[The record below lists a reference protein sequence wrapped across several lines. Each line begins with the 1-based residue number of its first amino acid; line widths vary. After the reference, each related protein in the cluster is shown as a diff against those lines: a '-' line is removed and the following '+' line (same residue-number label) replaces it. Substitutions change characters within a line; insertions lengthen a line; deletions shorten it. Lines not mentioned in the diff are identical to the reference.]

1 MTEQQGRTT
10 TSLSQQVAGSY
21 GGNCALSALYNYKND
36 PGFSP
41 PFGSFD
47 GLIQGLRGRVDLTLT
62 DGAWTPD
69 GNNWIPRSTPDQ
81 RAARAALR
89 GRAFMIFEGELKGVS
104 GEIVQVW
111 PDSAILRVP
120 VRSICACSL
129 NRVCSCS
136 FQREREPVSRGDDEE
151 RKVEAIAARR
161 QEVLKSFTQEF
172 DKLSAGTTLT
182 AQECLYKLE
191 EKILQV
197 FRAEGKK
204 GTLRMTSSMLVDA
217 LGLDFGCTA
226 LMGCAEITASLRKM
240 GCTECQIKPCREKQ
254 DLEHLYREYL
264 SSGTANL
271 STMPCLEAKESL
283 VRCIREV
290 ALFVLDQEYM
300 KAPDRQ
306 YRRTDTF
313 GRDVFDPSPLPSF
326 YDDKDCGF
334 IRLRDTEF
342 LNVFEV
348 GGMDFSLD
356 SEDYDHEEGF
366 WDYGCRFPRCKGLS
380 EKTIVEAGAPGLND
394 VEPCGCHWSHFT
406 TRGWMEGT
414 GYGERGYRN
423 FLDYY
428 VQPAFARGTLILL
441 QSSC

>member
-21 GGNCALSALYNYKND
+21 AGNRALSAHCENPY
-36 PGFSP
+36 PFS
-41 PFGSFD
+41 SFD
-47 GLIQGLRGRVDLTLT
+47 ALQ
-62 DGAWTPD
+62 
-69 GNNWIPRSTPDQ
+69 
-81 RAARAALR
+81 AALR
-89 GRAFMIFEGELKGVS
+89 GRAFMIFKGELKGVS

-129 NRVCSCS
+129 NRFCSCS
-136 FQREREPVSRGDDEE
+136 FQRDRDRDDGEQ
-151 RKVEAIAARR
+151 KVEAIGARR
-161 QEVLKSFTQEF
+161 QELLQSFTREF

-182 AQECLYKLE
+182 TQECLYKLE

-226 LMGCAEITASLRKM
+226 LMGCAEIKAGLRKM
-240 GCTECQIKPCREKQ
+240 GCTECQIKPCRDKQ
-254 DLEHLYREYL
+254 DLEHLYRGYL

-290 ALFVLDQEYM
+290 ALIVLDQEYM
-300 KAPDRQ
+300 KASDRQ
-306 YRRTDTF
+306 YRLTETF
-313 GRDVFDPSPLPSF
+313 DREVFDPSPLPSF

-348 GGMDFSLD
+348 GGMDFSLN

-366 WDYGCRFPRCKGLS
+366 WEKGCRFPRCKGLS

-406 TRGWMEGT
+406 TRGWLEDY
-414 GYGERGYRN
+414 GYNELGYRR
-423 FLDYY
+423 FLDNY
-428 VQPAFARGTLILL
+428 VQPAFARGTLIPLK
-441 QSSC
+441 SYC

>member
-1 MTEQQGRTT
+1 
-10 TSLSQQVAGSY
+10 
-21 GGNCALSALYNYKND
+21 
-36 PGFSP
+36 
-41 PFGSFD
+41 
-47 GLIQGLRGRVDLTLT
+47 
-62 DGAWTPD
+62 
-69 GNNWIPRSTPDQ
+69 
-81 RAARAALR
+81 
-89 GRAFMIFEGELKGVS
+89 MILKGELKGIS
-104 GEIVQVW
+104 GEIVQVR

-120 VRSICACSL
+120 ARSICACSL

-136 FQREREPVSRGDDEE
+136 FQRNRDRDDGEQM
-151 RKVEAIAARR
+151 VEAIGARR
-161 QEVLKSFTQEF
+161 QEVLQSFTQEF

-226 LMGCAEITASLRKM
+226 LMGCAEIKASLRKM

-394 VEPCGCHWSHFT
+394 VEPCGCHWSHLT

-428 VQPAFARGTLILL
+428 VQPAFARGTLIPL